1 MRYISAFIALIWWC
15 QPVFAQKVAL
25 VLSGG
30 GAKGLAHVGVLKL
43 LEENDIPIDYIVGTS
58 MGGVIGGF
66 YAAGYSA
73 NEIEQLVLSPDF
85 QDWVNGELGENYQF
99 YYSKSEDHAGIL
111 NLTMDVDSSLN
122 INTNLAKDIVINF
135 ALAELL
141 APASQ
146 KANYNFDSLF
156 IPYRAVAADIF
167 TQNVMVLKSGR
178 LNEALRATLSVPFFF
193 RPLRVQNKYL
203 FDGGIYNNFPIDVA
217 REEFEP
223 DVIIGVNVSSKVFD
237 EYPYDQDQELIE
249 ESLLGMLLDK
259 PDLKLLTEEDI
270 YLEPN
275 VKGYNA
281 LDFEDAAALVDSGYV
296 ESSRHFAEISAKIR
310 DRKECEARAEA
321 RNNFILD
328 SAPMMFKNLSIEE
341 FSEPKQRYIR
351 HYFSDKEYLNIHD
364 IKTGYYK
371 MISEEYFQNTYPG
384 IVYNPVDSA
393 YDFEILGETSN
404 SFDIDLGGNIST
416 RSISQIYLGL
426 NFTHF
431 NHYLFKH
438 RLNFYTGRFY
448 QSLQLGSRINI
459 PTRSNLFYI
468 EPVYTYNH
476 WDFIDSNELIFSD
489 KDPTIIDQIDRNI
502 RINVGI
508 AAGTNGRLR
517 LHSGYFHNSN
527 EFSNLNEFKST
538 DTLDQ
543 QTFNGFRHGI
553 EYSRHNLNRKLYAS
567 SGQHFQVALDLFNAE
582 EQLVPGNTSML
593 TETQNKSNDWVRL
606 KLRAEQYFGSGW
618 FKYGYLVEG
627 VFSNQSSGFNLTGS
641 LINAPTFEPLV
652 DSPTLFLENFR
663 SYNYLAGGIRNIYSV
678 GRKLDLR
685 LEGYFFKPFRGL
697 TTSGDEGVVLL
708 NDPDKIYLAG
718 TAAAVYHSLLGPIS
732 MQVNYY
738 DDEENQWGFLLH
750 IGYLIFNKKALD

>member
-1 MRYISAFIALIWWC
+1 MRYFSALIALIWWC
-15 QPVFAQKVAL
+15 QPIVAQKIAL

-30 GAKGLAHVGVLKL
+30 GAKGLAHVGVIKL
-43 LEENDIPIDYIVGTS
+43 LEENNIPVDYIVGTS

-73 NEIEQLVLSPDF
+73 HDIEQMVLSDDF

-111 NLTMDVDSSLN
+111 NLTLDVDSSVN
-122 INTNLAKDIVINF
+122 INTNLANDIAINF

-167 TQNVMVLKSGR
+167 TQKVIVLKSGR

-193 RPLRVQNKYL
+193 RPLRLQKKYL
-203 FDGGIYNNFPIDVA
+203 FDGGIYNNFPVDIA

-237 EYPYDQDQELIE
+237 EYPYDQDQELIQ
-249 ESLLGMLLDK
+249 ESLLAMLLDK
-259 PDLKLLTEEDI
+259 PDLKLLTEKDI

-275 VKGYNA
+275 VKSYSA

-296 ESSRHFAEISAKIR
+296 EASQHFAEISAKIK
-310 DRKECEARAEA
+310 DRNDCDSHAEA

-328 SAPMMFKNLSIEE
+328 SEPLRFKNLRMDG
-341 FSEPKQRYIR
+341 FSQHKQRYIKQC
-351 HYFSDKEYLNIHD
+351 FSDKESLNIYD

-371 MISEEYFQNTYPG
+371 MISEEYFHSIYPG

-393 YDFEILGETSN
+393 YDFEILGETN
-404 SFDIDLGGNIST
+404 KSFDIDLGGNIST

-426 NFTHF
+426 NFQHF

-438 RLNFYTGRFY
+438 RLSFYTGRFY
-448 QSLQLGSRINI
+448 QSLRLGSRINI
-459 PTRSNLFYI
+459 PTRSRLFYI
-468 EPVYTYNH
+468 EPVYTFNN
-476 WDFIDSNELIFSD
+476 WDFLDANELIFSD
-489 KDPTIIDQIDRNI
+489 KNPTIIKQIDRNI
-502 RINVGI
+502 RINVGF
-508 AAGTNGRLR
+508 AAGTIGRLR
-517 LHSGYFHNSN
+517 LYSSYFYNSN
-527 EFSNLNEFKST
+527 KFSNLNEFKST

-543 QTFNGFRHGI
+543 QTFKGFRYGF
-553 EYSRHNLNRKLYAS
+553 EYSRHNLNRKQYAS
-567 SGQHFQVALDLFNAE
+567 SGQYFQVALDLFNAE
-582 EQLVPGNTSML
+582 EELEPGNTSML
-593 TETQNKSNDWVRL
+593 TETLIKSNNWVRL

-618 FKYGYLVEG
+618 FKYGYLVES
-627 VFSNQSSGFNLTGS
+627 VFSNQSTGFNLTGS
-641 LINAPTFEPLV
+641 LINAPNFEPLV

-663 SYNYLAGGIRNIYSV
+663 AYNYLAGGIRSIYSL
-678 GRKLDLR
+678 GRKFDLR
-685 LEGYFFKPFRGL
+685 LEGYFFKPFQGL
-697 TTSGDEGVVLL
+697 NTSVDEDVLLL
-708 NDPDKIYLAG
+708 NDITKFYFAG

-738 DDEENQWGFLLH
+738 DDEDNQWGFLLH
-750 IGYLIFNKKALD
+750 IGYLIFNKKSLD

>member
-1 MRYISAFIALIWWC
+1 M
-15 QPVFAQKVAL
+15 
-25 VLSGG
+25 
-30 GAKGLAHVGVLKL
+30 
-43 LEENDIPIDYIVGTS
+43 E
-58 MGGVIGGF
+58 
-66 YAAGYSA
+66 
-73 NEIEQLVLSPDF
+73 
-85 QDWVNGELGENYQF
+85 
-99 YYSKSEDHAGIL
+99 
-111 NLTMDVDSSLN
+111 VDSSLN

-156 IPYRAVAADIF
+156 IPFRAVAADIF
-167 TQNVMVLKSGR
+167 TQHVMVLKSGR

-193 RPLRVQNKYL
+193 RPLKVQNKYL

-217 REEFEP
+217 RKEFEP
-223 DVIIGVNVSSKVFD
+223 DVIIGVNVSSKIFD
-237 EYPYDQDQELIE
+237 EYPYDQDQELIQ

-275 VKGYNA
+275 VKGYNS

-296 ESSRHFAEISAKIR
+296 EASRHFAEISDKIR
-310 DRKECEARAEA
+310 DRKECETRTEA
-321 RNNFILD
+321 RNNFILA
-328 SAPMMFKNLSIEE
+328 SAPLMFKKLNIEE
-341 FSEPKQRYIR
+341 FSGPKQRYIR

-404 SFDIDLGGNIST
+404 SFDVDLGGNIST

-459 PTRSNLFYI
+459 PTRSKLFYI

-489 KDPTIIDQIDRNI
+489 KDPTIIDQIDRSI
-502 RINVGI
+502 RINVGT

-517 LHSGYFHNSN
+517 LHSGYFYNSN
-527 EFSNLNEFKST
+527 KFSNLNEFKST

-543 QTFNGFRHGI
+543 QTFKGFRHGI

-593 TETQNKSNDWVRL
+593 TETQNKGNDWVRL

-627 VFSNQSSGFNLTGS
+627 VFSNQSAGFNLTGS
-641 LINAPTFEPLV
+641 LINAPAFEPLV

-663 SYNYLAGGIRNIYSV
+663 SYNYLAGGIRNIYTL

-697 TTSGDEGVVLL
+697 TTSGDEDVVLL
-708 NDPDKIYLAG
+708 NDAEKIYLAG

-732 MQVNYY
+732 IQVNYY

>member
-1 MRYISAFIALIWWC
+1 MRYFSALIALIWWC
-15 QPVFAQKVAL
+15 QPIVAQKIAL

-43 LEENDIPIDYIVGTS
+43 LEENNIPVDYIVGTS

-73 NEIEQLVLSPDF
+73 HDIEQMVLSDDF
-85 QDWVNGELGENYQF
+85 QDWVNGGLGENYQF

-111 NLTMDVDSSLN
+111 NLTLDVDSSLN
-122 INTNLAKDIVINF
+122 INTNLANDFAINF

-156 IPYRAVAADIF
+156 IPFRAVAADIF
-167 TQNVMVLKSGR
+167 TQKVVVLKSGR

-193 RPLRVQNKYL
+193 RPLRLQKKYL
-203 FDGGIYNNFPIDVA
+203 FDGGIYNNFPVDIA
-217 REEFEP
+217 REEFKP
-223 DVIIGVNVSSKVFD
+223 DVIIGVNVSSKVFV
-237 EYPYDQDQELIE
+237 EYPYDQDQELIQK
-249 ESLLGMLLDK
+249 SLLAMLLDK
-259 PDLKLLTEEDI
+259 PDLKLLTEKDI

-275 VKGYNA
+275 VKSYSA

-296 ESSRHFAEISAKIR
+296 EASQHFAEISTKIK
-310 DRKECEARAEA
+310 DRNDCDSHAEA

-328 SAPMMFKNLSIEE
+328 SEPLRFQNLRTEG
-341 FSEPKQRYIR
+341 FSESKQRYIR
-351 HYFSDKEYLNIHD
+351 HYFSDKETLNIHD
-364 IKTGYYK
+364 VKTGYYK
-371 MISEEYFQNTYPG
+371 MISEEFFKNTHPG

-404 SFDIDLGGNIST
+404 SFDVDLGGNISS

-438 RLNFYTGRFY
+438 RLSFYTGKFY

-459 PTRSNLFYI
+459 PTRSRLFYI
-468 EPVYTYNH
+468 EPVYTFNN
-476 WDFIDSNELIFSD
+476 WDFIDANELIFSD
-489 KDPTIIDQIDRNI
+489 KNPTIIKQIDRNI
-502 RINVGI
+502 RINVGF
-508 AAGTNGRLR
+508 AAGTIGRLR
-517 LHSGYFHNSN
+517 LYSSYFYNSN
-527 EFSNLNEFKST
+527 KFSNLNEFKST

-543 QTFNGFRHGI
+543 QTFKGFRYGF
-553 EYSRHNLNRKLYAS
+553 EYSRHNLNRKQYAS
-567 SGQHFQVALDLFNAE
+567 SGQYFQVALDLFTAE
-582 EQLVPGNTSML
+582 EELEPGNTSML
-593 TETQNKSNDWVRL
+593 TETLFKSNDWVRL
-606 KLRAEQYFGSGW
+606 KLRAEQYFGSGR
-618 FKYGYLVEG
+618 FKYGYLVES
-627 VFSNQSSGFNLTGS
+627 VFSNQATGFNLTGS
-641 LINAPTFEPLV
+641 LINAPNFEPLV

-663 SYNYLAGGIRNIYSV
+663 AYNYIAGGIRNVYSL
-678 GRKLDLR
+678 GRKFDLR
-685 LEGYFFKPFRGL
+685 LEGYFFKPFQGL
-697 TTSGDEGVVLL
+697 NNAVDEDVLLL
-708 NDPDKIYLAG
+708 NDITKFYFAG

-750 IGYLIFNKKALD
+750 IGYLIFNKKSLD